1 MSVEIIGLEKS
12 FGDLKA
18 VGGITMKIYESQLLC
33 ILGHNGAGKTT
44 TLSLVT
50 GLVKKES
57 GIVRFYDK
65 SIDDDLDEI
74 R

>member
-1 MSVEIIGLEKS
+1 
-12 FGDLKA
+12 
-18 VGGITMKIYESQLLC
+18 MKIYESQLLC

-50 GLVKKES
+50 GLVKKDS

>member
-1 MSVEIIGLEKS
+1 MQ
-12 FGDLKA
+12 
-18 VGGITMKIYESQLLC
+18 IYESQLLC

-50 GLVKKES
+50 GLVKKDC
-57 GIVRFYDK
+57 GVVRFYDK
-65 SIDDDLDEI
+65 SIDNDLDEI